1 MSRKNN
7 MPWVAV
13 LGADGSGKSTVID
26 GLIAHL
32 ASQKIDVV
40 YQHWRPVLG
49 GKDESDNGPVV
60 DPHAQTPRGIVA
72 SMLKVAV
79 LLAIWRLSFW
89 GDLGKQRREGKLI
102 LFDRFYADL
111 LNDPIRYRYGGSRI
125 FASILFKCMPKPD
138 LVILLD
144 AEAEVLYAR
153 KPEVEMGELKKIVS
167 RYRQY
172 IKNEKRGLLINADQD
187 VHQVIADAIKAVEQV
202 LHTRLL

>member
-1 MSRKNN
+1 MSGKNN

-26 GLIAHL
+26 GLIEHL
-32 ASQKIDVV
+32 ASKKIDVV

-60 DPHAQTPRGIVA
+60 DPHAQTPRGMVA
-72 SMLKVAV
+72 SMLKVGV
-79 LLAIWRLSFW
+79 LLVIWRLSFW
-89 GDLGKQRREGKLI
+89 GDIGKQRKQGKLV

-111 LNDPIRYRYGGSRI
+111 LNDPIRYRYGGSRV
-125 FASILFKCMPKPD
+125 FASIVFKWMPKPD
-138 LVILLD
+138 LIILLD

-167 RYRQY
+167 RYRDY
-172 IKNEKRGLLINADQD
+172 IDNEKRGKLINSDQE
-187 VHQVIADAIKAVEQV
+187 VKKVIADAVVAIEQV
-202 LHTRLL
+202 LPE

>member
-1 MSRKNN
+1 MSRRNK
-7 MPWVAV
+7 MPWVAI

-32 ASQKIDVV
+32 ASKEIDVV
-40 YQHWRPVLG
+40 YQHWKPVLG

-72 SMLKVAV
+72 SMLKVGV

-89 GDLGKQRREGKLI
+89 GDLGKQRKEGKLI

-111 LNDPIRYRYGGSRI
+111 LNDPIRYRYGASRA

-138 LVILLD
+138 LILLLD

-153 KPEVEMGELKKIVS
+153 KPEVELGELKKIIS
-167 RYRQY
+167 RYRHY
-172 IKNEKRGLLINADQD
+172 IKNEKCGLLVNSDQPVND
-187 VHQVIADAIKAVEQV
+187 VIADVIAAAEKV
-202 LHTRLL
+202 LKE

>member
-1 MSRKNN
+1 

-26 GLIAHL
+26 GLIEHL
-32 ASQKIDVV
+32 ASKKIDVV

-60 DPHAQTPRGIVA
+60 DPHAQTPRGMVA
-72 SMLKVAV
+72 SMLKVGV
-79 LLAIWRLSFW
+79 LLVIWRLSFW
-89 GDLGKQRREGKLI
+89 GDIGKQRKQGKLV

-111 LNDPIRYRYGGSRI
+111 LNDPIRYRYGGSRV
-125 FASILFKCMPKPD
+125 FASIVFKWMPKPD
-138 LVILLD
+138 LIILLD

-167 RYRQY
+167 RYRDY
-172 IKNEKRGLLINADQD
+172 IDNEKRGKLINSDQE
-187 VHQVIADAIKAVEQV
+187 VKKVIADAVVAIEQV
-202 LHTRLL
+202 LPE

>member
-1 MSRKNN
+1 MGGKNN

-26 GLIAHL
+26 GLIEHL
-32 ASQKIDVV
+32 ASKKIDVV

-60 DPHAQTPRGIVA
+60 DPHAQTPRGMVA
-72 SMLKVAV
+72 SMLKVGV
-79 LLAIWRLSFW
+79 LLVIWRLSFW
-89 GDLGKQRREGKLI
+89 GDIGKQRKQGKLV

-111 LNDPIRYRYGGSRI
+111 LNDPIRYRYGGSRV
-125 FASILFKCMPKPD
+125 FASIVFKWMPKPD
-138 LVILLD
+138 LIILLD

-167 RYRQY
+167 RYRDY
-172 IKNEKRGLLINADQD
+172 IDNEKRGKLINSDQE
-187 VHQVIADAIKAVEQV
+187 VKKVIADAVVAIEQV
-202 LHTRLL
+202 LPE